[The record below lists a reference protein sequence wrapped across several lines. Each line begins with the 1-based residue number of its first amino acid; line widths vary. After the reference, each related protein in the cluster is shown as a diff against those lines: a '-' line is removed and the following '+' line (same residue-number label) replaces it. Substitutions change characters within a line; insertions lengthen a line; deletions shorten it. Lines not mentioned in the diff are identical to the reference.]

1 MNNGITELAKL
12 LREREN
18 REDYSPMFGKITSLP
33 NLQIQIGGKIVIDAS
48 LVKSLFDIY
57 ETDTYGKYI
66 YLGKEVVLLPYAD
79 YQKFIAVGVVV

>member
-33 NLQIQIGGKIVIDAS
+33 TLQIQIGSKIVIDAS
-48 LVKSLFDIY
+48 FVKALFNLY
-57 ETDTYGKYI
+57 ETDSYGRYI
-66 YLGKEVVLLPYAD
+66 HLGKEVVLLPYSD
-79 YQKFIAVGVVV
+79 CQKFIVVGVVV